1 MENNVAIKMKEA
13 LPMTSLDKLTFY
25 GGMNTIG
32 GVQIVYGFEDMGFVF
47 DLGLSM
53 RGLFNEQVK
62 TKAPEGV
69 RHYLLTRSAPPLLN
83 LYPLETTENITLQQ
97 LQEVWKRSEL
107 PQYNNL
113 KVFISHI
120 HQDHMALLPYVAE
133 GTPIYMSK
141 DAYAVYRA
149 VVASGEYGDT
159 KGTIITLEDLQEI
172 TLDNEGKVRL
182 KIIEVDHDSP
192 GCSGFILT
200 TASGVKIGFT
210 ADWRRHGRHSY
221 RMDRFIELCRNEG
234 VEVLITEGTRL
245 RADTLFRKPED
256 RLETDVAVRYREVI
270 EQAAG
275 LVYVNILARNVER
288 VADII
293 VATKE
298 AGRKLVMDESTA
310 TLWHEANR
318 IGITALTGNAA
329 LTCAEEVIRVLP
341 TLNSLT
347 VVSSRELPYPT
358 LSLSEI
364 IANKAHYSVYLPYN
378 QLPLIAELE
387 CLGDRLHPSHYVHA
401 DGNPL
406 TPNDE
411 TLHRWLTEFGV
422 HYHYFS
428 TGGHAAPQEISDLT
442 ERIEPKVVIPLH
454 SVHPTLFDSRGIPR
468 FYPVYGET
476 VNIDKLLDQN

>member
-1 MENNVAIKMKEA
+1 MNDQ
-13 LPMTSLDKLTFY
+13 DKITFY
-25 GGMNTIG
+25 SGMNTIG
-32 GVQIVYGFEDMGFVF
+32 GVQIVYGYKELGFVF

-53 RGLFNEQVK
+53 GGLFNEYVK
-62 TKAPEGV
+62 TTPPLGA
-69 RHYLLTRSAPPLLN
+69 RHYMLTRSAPPLLN
-83 LYPLETTENITLQQ
+83 LYSSEAMQDVTIEQ
-97 LQEVWKRSEL
+97 LQEIWKRQEL

-113 KVFISHI
+113 KIFISHI

-159 KGTIITLEDLQEI
+159 QGRIIALEDLQEI
-172 TLDNEGKVRL
+172 ALDEEGKVRL
-182 KIIEVDHDSP
+182 KIIEVDHDTP
-192 GCSGFILT
+192 GCSGFILK
-200 TASGVKIGFT
+200 TASGTKIGFT

-245 RADTLFRKPED
+245 RPNTLFRQPED
-256 RLETDVAVRYREVI
+256 RLEADVAVRYREVT

-275 LVYVNILARNVER
+275 LVYVNILGRNVER

-293 VATKE
+293 LATKE
-298 AGRKLVMDESTA
+298 AGRTLVMDASTA
-310 TLWHEANR
+310 ALWYEATR
-318 IGITALTGNAA
+318 IGISALAGNAA
-329 LTCAEEVIRVLP
+329 LTLAEEVIRVLP
-341 TLNSLT
+341 TLNSLS
-347 VVSSRELPYPT
+347 VDSSITLPYRT
-358 LSLSEI
+358 ISLSEVT
-364 IANKAHYSVYLPYN
+364 ANKALYCVYLPYN
-378 QLPLIAELE
+378 QLPLMAELE
-387 CLGDRLHPSHYVHA
+387 CLGDRSQTSHYVHA

-406 TPNDE
+406 TSNDE

-422 HYHYFS
+422 QYHYFA

-442 ERIEPKVVIPLH
+442 ARIRPKVVIPLH
-454 SVHPTLFDSRGIPR
+454 SVHPTLFDSRSIPR

-476 VNIDKLLDQN
+476 VQIDKLLDHK